1 VPCTWTAVFFGGTQK
16 VDTKRYWNKKDN
28 PFARVRFVWRK
39 LQPQATKGKA
49 ILFLAAITLLLI
61 GLFFSA
67 DLASAEDNR
76 IPKEPPAILH
86 HSPDVNEAQVPI
98 NGVISVVWDRPM
110 QPDTNFAV
118 TGPEGFITGTFLYE
132 PETLTVMFLPD
143 KNLAPDTRYGVLVAG
158 QTDMNRQVQQD
169 AYQWNF
175 NTVTPTSVSIVSFG
189 PSDAAPNWLW
199 TSWPWLMGIIS
210 ILSLV
215 GFLFVWNRRRLAALA
230 N

>member
-1 VPCTWTAVFFGGTQK
+1 
-16 VDTKRYWNKKDN
+16 
-28 PFARVRFVWRK
+28 
-39 LQPQATKGKA
+39 
-49 ILFLAAITLLLI
+49 
-61 GLFFSA
+61 
-67 DLASAEDNR
+67 
-76 IPKEPPAILH
+76 
-86 HSPDVNEAQVPI
+86 
-98 NGVISVVWDRPM
+98 
-110 QPDTNFAV
+110 
-118 TGPEGFITGTFLYE
+118 
-132 PETLTVMFLPD
+132 
-143 KNLAPDTRYGVLVAG
+143 
-158 QTDMNRQVQQD
+158 MNRQVQQD